1 LKPEEVS
8 VAATQHDVAKLAG
21 VSQSVVSR
29 ALSGGHV
36 SPRTK
41 ARVLDACQVL
51 GYVPD
56 IGARTLVTGASNM
69 VAVVVANIMNP
80 FYPYIFDR
88 LTVRIQS
95 AGQEVL
101 LLNCP
106 GGRDVD
112 EMLPTLLQYKV
123 RGVIILT
130 ASLSSRMAKTLE
142 DYRIPTV
149 MLNRYSTMVPGHSV
163 TCDNEAAARLV
174 ANKFVDAGYK
184 TFGYVGGAPGASTTL
199 DRRNGFLAGLS
210 ERGEQLLF
218 ALDGEFARDWGYE
231 AGEFIKRLPRVEAV
245 FCADDV
251 IAMGLIDN
259 LREAGWNIP
268 SDLAIVGFDDVP
280 SASWS
285 AYSLT
290 TVRQPVDEMV
300 EETLRLLE
308 KPWDGQPAKIRIPG
322 EFISRQ
328 SFPAGVVDPGQEGI
342 RSVA

>member
-1 LKPEEVS
+1 VS
-8 VAATQHDVAKLAG
+8 FAATQHDVARLAG

-41 ARVLDACQVL
+41 ARVLDACRTL

-56 IGARTLVTGASNM
+56 VGARTLVTGASNM

-112 EMLPTLLQYKV
+112 EMLPTVLQYKV
-123 RGVIILT
+123 
-130 ASLSSRMAKTLE
+130 
-142 DYRIPTV
+142 PTV

-163 TCDNEAAARLV
+163 TCDNEAAGRLV

-184 TFGYVGGAPGASTTL
+184 TVGYVGGAPGASTTL

-210 ERGEQLLF
+210 ERGQQLLF
-218 ALDGEFARDWGYE
+218 ALDGEFTRDWGYE

-251 IAMGLIDN
+251 IAMGLVDN
-259 LREAGWNIP
+259 LREAGWSIP
-268 SDLAIVGFDDVP
+268 GDLAIVGFDDVP
-280 SASWS
+280 SAGWS

-290 TVRQPVDEMV
+290 TIRQPVDEMV

-308 KPWDGQPAKIRIPG
+308 KPWDGLPAKVRIPG
-322 EFISRQ
+322 QFIPRQ
-328 SFPAGVVDPGQEGI
+328 SFPAGTVDPGQDGV

>member
-1 LKPEEVS
+1 MSDDVGLG
-8 VAATQHDVAKLAG
+8 ATQHDVAKLAR

-36 SPRTK
+36 SARTK
-41 ARVLDACQVL
+41 ARVLDACEKL

-56 IGARTLVTGASNM
+56 IGARTLVTRASNM

-88 LTVRIQS
+88 LTLRIQG

-101 LLNCP
+101 LLNCS

-112 EMLPTLLQYKV
+112 EMLPTVLQYKV

-130 ASLSSRMAKTLE
+130 ASLSSKMAKTLE
-142 DYRIPTV
+142 DRKIPTV
-149 MLNRYSTMVPGHSV
+149 MLNRYSTTVPGHSV
-163 TCDNEAAARLV
+163 TCDNVAAGREV
-174 ANKFVDAGYK
+174 ALKFLESGYK
-184 TFGYVGGAPGASTTL
+184 TFGYVGGAPGSSTNL
-199 DRRNGFLAGLS
+199 DRRNGFLAGL
-210 ERGEQLLF
+210 GEYGHQPLF
-218 ALDGEFARDWGYE
+218 ALDGEFNREWGYE
-231 AGEFIKRLPRVEAV
+231 AGEFVKRLSKVDAI

-259 LREAGWNIP
+259 LRDSGWNIP
-268 SDLAIVGFDDVP
+268 EEVAIVGFDDVP

-285 AYSLT
+285 AYSLST
-290 TVRQPVDEMV
+290 IRQPVDEMV
-300 EETLRLLE
+300 EETLRLLDR
-308 KPWDGQPAKIRIPG
+308 PWDTKPEKIRIPG
-322 EFISRQ
+322 QFISRKTFRDQ
-328 SFPAGVVDPGQEGI
+328 KAVQDGGI

>member
-1 LKPEEVS
+1 MPDEVS
-8 VAATQHDVAKLAG
+8 VGATQHDVARLAG

-36 SPRTK
+36 SKKTK
-41 ARVLDACQVL
+41 ARVIEACERL

-56 IGARTLVTGASNM
+56 IGARTLVTRASNM

-88 LTVRIQS
+88 LTIRIQR

-112 EMLPTLLQYKV
+112 EMLPTVLQYKV
-123 RGVIILT
+123 RGVIIMT
-130 ASLSSRMAKTLE
+130 ASLSSKMAKTLE
-142 DYRIPTV
+142 SHKIPTV
-149 MLNRYSTMVPGHSV
+149 MLNRYSTTVPGHSV
-163 TCDNEAAARLV
+163 TCDNVAAGREV
-174 ANKFVDAGYK
+174 ALQFIKAGYK
-184 TFGYVGGAPGASTTL
+184 TFGYVGGEPGSSTNL
-199 DRRNGFLAGLS
+199 DRRSGFLAGLS
-210 ERGEQLLF
+210 EYGHQPLF
-218 ALDGEFARDWGYE
+218 ALDGEFNREWGYE
-231 AGEFIKRLPRVEAV
+231 AGEFVKRLSKVDAI

-251 IAMGLIDN
+251 IAMGLMDN
-259 LREAGWNIP
+259 LREAGWNVPKDI
-268 SDLAIVGFDDVP
+268 AIVGFDDVP

-300 EETLRLLE
+300 EETLKLLD
-308 KPWDGQPAKIRIPG
+308 KPWNTEPEKIRIPG
-322 EFISRQ
+322 HFISRQ
-328 SFPAGVVDPGQEGI
+328 SFPQEQQSSSEEATQ
-342 RSVA
+342 SVE